1 MRLSKFLAQGWS
13 SILHWNGSQHRMA
26 TFIRTDGNSET
37 AMGLA
42 SAAALLNAPPHDAAQ
57 QQQQRWL
64 EAAAAISDYLWRWSD
79 SQTLGDPTDPAHG
92 IVWWCDC
99 SLPALVCWSPH
110 EMLRR
115 AQESA
120 EPRAVRQVGEC

>member
-1 MRLSKFLAQGWS
+1 MRLSKSFAQGWS

-42 SAAALLNAPPHDAAQ
+42 CAAALLKAPSHDAQ
-57 QQQQRWL
+57 QQRQRWL

-92 IVWWCDC
+92 IVWWC
-99 SLPALVCWSPH
+99 SPAFPLSCCLLRLL
-110 EMLRR
+110 ML
-115 AQESA
+115 SS
-120 EPRAVRQVGEC
+120 